1 MFGEIQK
8 HNNWE
13 SSIYKKVGYKES
25 HSVGHTAYFL
35 YFISCKQVQN
45 FNIRDTTA
53 GTRVQIDVAKYG
65 KLVFVIMYII

>member
-1 MFGEIQK
+1 MFSEIQK
-8 HNNWE
+8 HDNWE

-25 HSVGHTAYFL
+25 HSAGHTTYFL
-35 YFISCKQVQN
+35 YFISYNQVQK

-65 KLVFVIMYII
+65 KIVFVITYIV